1 MSPFL
6 LVELVPGVWME
17 RIVGNRGG
25 TSKILLAGWRIYGE
39 KEGSWGKL
47 EERSSSSSKLVPYF
61 LP

>member
-25 TSKILLAGWRIYGE
+25 LVRYFWRDGGFTARKRE
-39 KEGSWGKL
+39 VGVS
-47 EERSSSSSKLVPYF
+47 
-61 LP
+61 